1 MSFAIWCHALG
12 CNTRFN
18 NLPYIAQSPLN
29 GKKKEFKTEKDIY
42 NEIKLIVK
50 QPSTNKYGLGQT
62 LYYNLPFFC
71 NYNFLVKSWHID
83 MINDYYLVKEFN
95 VPIGSN
101 LDSLNAWK
109 TDCFI
114 LIKNEL
120 TKVENY
126 QRKQQNG

>member
-1 MSFAIWCHALG
+1 MSFAIWCYVLG
-12 CNTRFN
+12 NNTGFK
-18 NLPYIAQSPLN
+18 NLPYIAQSPIT

-42 NEIKLIVK
+42 NEIKLIID
-50 QPSTNKYGLGQT
+50 QPSTNKYGVGQT

-71 NYNFLVKSWHID
+71 DYNFLVKSWHIE
-83 MINDYYLVKEFN
+83 MINDYYLVKDFN
-95 VPIGSN
+95 VPIGNN

-120 TKVENY
+120 NKAKNF
-126 QRKQQNG
+126 QRSQKNG